1 MATCTFKPKAMSYTE
16 YLRSKT
22 AAATVVIDTRP
33 KLSASDFTQRQ
44 RFAASQDFP
53 SNGQRLGAVNR
64 PIDLAFDPLRSVQ
77 SYQKTSGGKVQDAS
91 FFTSYVGGQAVGN
104 DVQATIQANIQA
116 GGSSNF
122 ITQTP
127 SINIQSLPV
136 AQTAS
141 DFTRQTQGCKK
152 ALGEQHEAAT
162 VTPSKFVDNTIRNQ
176 GDPALC
182 TVPIPNHSVKEEK
195 AFRQFPSRPS
205 QAGGQLALKG
215 NLAPG
220 KDVGARGGNP
230 NYKVGAA
237 MRHIPV
243 IIGDHHGNDMNVN
256 PKRPFV
262 KYQIPAGTPAHV
274 KINEPTHYP
283 VA

>member
-16 YLRSKT
+16 YLRSKSS
-22 AAATVVIDTRP
+22 AATVVVDTRP

-53 SNGQRLGAVNR
+53 VNGQRLGAVGSSME
-64 PIDLAFDPLRSVQ
+64 LTMDPLRSVQ
-77 SYQKTSGGKVQDAS
+77 SYQKVAGGKVQDAS
-91 FFTSYVGGQAVGN
+91 FFTSYCGGQAVGK
-104 DVQATIQANIQA
+104 DVQAGITPNI
-116 GGSSNF
+116 

-141 DFTRQTQGCKK
+141 DFVRNIQGCKVS
-152 ALGEQHEAAT
+152 LGEQHDPNT
-162 VTPSKFVDNTIRNQ
+162 LNKPTFVDNTIRNQ

-182 TVPIPNHSVKEEK
+182 TARPAIHTPAAVSAYPQVPN
-195 AFRQFPSRPS
+195 RPS

-215 NLAPG
+215 DSAPG
-220 KDVGARGGNP
+220 KDVGAFGGNP
-230 NYKVGAA
+230 NYKPGAA
-237 MRHIPV
+237 LRHIPRV
-243 IIGDHHGNDMNVN
+243 EKHHGNDLGVN
-256 PKRPFV
+256 PKQPFV
-262 KYQIPAGTPAHV
+262 RYQIPAGTPAHV
-274 KINEPTHYP
+274 KINEPNHYP

>member
-91 FFTSYVGGQAVGN
+91 FFTAYCGGQAVGKN
-104 DVQATIQANIQA
+104 VQAGLDANI
-116 GGSSNF
+116 

-127 SINIQSLPV
+127 SVNIQSLPV

-141 DFTRQTQGCKK
+141 DFTRQTQGCKVS
-152 ALGEQHEAAT
+152 LGEPHEAAT

-176 GDPALC
+176 GNPRLC
-182 TVPIPNHSVKEEK
+182 TVPIPNHSVKAETTSP
-195 AFRQFPSRPS
+195 QFPSRPS
-205 QAGGQLALKG
+205 QGGGQLALKG
-215 NLAPG
+215 DLAPG
-220 KDVGARGGNP
+220 KELGALGGNP
-230 NYKVGAA
+230 HYKKGAA
-237 MRHIPV
+237 LRHVPV
-243 IIGDHHGNDMNVN
+243 VGDHHGNDMNVN

-274 KINEPTHYP
+274 KINEPNHYP